1 MLNAQSQ
8 WRIIVLT
15 AADVPV
21 GELTSA
27 TTLNTSDTLDMVGQV
42 TFDAPA
48 ADPLMAQ
55 INAGSRFDI
64 YSRNEGYLGRYVYAN
79 SMLNDSIGSASRS
92 ITAWSVLIDLTRDT
106 VGFKRKY
113 SDHPLAQIAADVAAI
128 GGWSTE
134 VESGLGSLSIA
145 FEGNSP
151 LDALTELVK
160 RSTAHFR
167 IKQGSTN
174 VVQFGVFGVNSGG
187 RLMQLDA
194 HLMPLMQVDRVTG
207 IIERASWR
215 QNADAI
221 YNRVIAVGSGQGEAQ
236 ITMASADTG
245 TLGSAANQD
254 GSLYYF
260 VEDTDS
266 QHDYGRRTHVLTLNT
281 TRPTE
286 NSLTGLV
293 AAANTLK
300 AAAESFLSQH
310 KDPQNIY
317 TFTVRRLPAWI
328 QVGDLIYVQ
337 YRGVTEDVTY
347 LDVEGYFYVTDL
359 MRQRTANGDDVA
371 QITVSDLERR
381 ELTDQE
387 LQIEL
392 VREVHALKT
401 AIQPTATTFQFSGS
415 DFVDSTGFDA
425 NFYFTIGDEITSIT
439 RITLTF
445 QAFRMKGNLNQVDAA
460 SARSFW
466 LVTQAQRNLY
476 PDGLKLLIDGV
487 DVTTAQGGPFRW
499 VEPGDYAAP
508 GMDIALD
515 ITDDIRN
522 SPLGVYAQHTITLQ
536 IDTSYAWVDFL
547 DVSGAAPV
555 QSGDANKGEILFNVR
570 VVSATQAI

>member
-1 MLNAQSQ
+1 MLNAQAQ

-27 TTLNTSDTLDMVGQV
+27 TTLNTSDTLDMVGQA

-48 ADPLMAQ
+48 ADPVMAS
-55 INAGSRFDI
+55 IGAGSRFDI

-79 SMLNDSIGSASRS
+79 SMLNDSVGSASRS
-92 ITAWSVLIDLTRDT
+92 IAAWSVLIDLTRDT

-134 VESGLGSLSIA
+134 VESGLGSLSIT

-167 IKQGSTN
+167 VKQGSTN
-174 VVQFGVFGVNSGG
+174 VVQFGVFGADSGG

-194 HLMPLMQVDRVTG
+194 HLMPLMQVDRATG

-221 YNRVIAVGSGQGEAQ
+221 YNRIIAVGSGQGEAQ
-236 ITMASADTG
+236 ITMATADTG
-245 TLGSAANQD
+245 TLGSAVNQD

-266 QHDYGRRTHVLTLNT
+266 QDDYGRRTHVLTLNT

-286 NSLTGLV
+286 NSLAGLV

-300 AAAESFLSQH
+300 SAAESFLSQH

-347 LDVEGYFYVTDL
+347 LDVEGYFYVTNL
-359 MRQRTANGDDVA
+359 MRQRTAAGDDVA

-381 ELTDQE
+381 EPTDQE
-387 LQIEL
+387 LQIDL

-425 NFYFTIGDEITSIT
+425 NFYFTIGAEITSIT

-487 DVTTAQGGPFRW
+487 DVTVAQGGPFRW

-508 GMDIALD
+508 GMDITLD
-515 ITDDIRN
+515 ITADIRN

-536 IDTSYAWVDFL
+536 VDTSYAWVDFL

>member
-1 MLNAQSQ
+1 MLNAQYQ